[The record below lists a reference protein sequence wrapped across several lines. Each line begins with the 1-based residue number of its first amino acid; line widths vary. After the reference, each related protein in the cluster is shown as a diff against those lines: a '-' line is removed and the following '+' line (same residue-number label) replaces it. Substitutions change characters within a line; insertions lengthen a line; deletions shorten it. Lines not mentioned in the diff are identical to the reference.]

1 MQRNPHIFFI
11 LFFVAASFTVTTSF
25 AQLGFDLD
33 IKKPEPFENRELKA
47 EKTGEKKFKL
57 QRRFFQNTTTHYNY
71 FFNANNKINEVIERA
86 KEAHVDDYSQLLP
99 FYNYSLQ
106 FTINDKQELD
116 SVIYKS
122 KTGIVLHDLRN
133 DWIDNLYLLWGA
145 SYYLQQ
151 EFDSA
156 YQMFQF
162 INYAFAEK
170 EKDGYYRYI
179 GSRMDGNNA
188 SSIATKEKNSF
199 PKSAISEPPSRND
212 AFIWQIRTLIQ
223 TKQFAE
229 AASLIATLKNDPVFP
244 KRLHSHL
251 QEVQAFWFYNQNVW
265 DSAAYYLVGALDVT
279 NKKREKAR
287 WEYLAAQMFERN
299 GLLEEAKKYYN
310 LSIAH
315 TTDPVMDIY
324 ARLNLIR
331 INKEGGDN
339 YIDQNIADLLK
350 MAKREKFVDHRDIIY
365 SMAAQME
372 LERGNLAAAQAL
384 LERASKYKSDN
395 PVLNNKAYMQLAE
408 LAYGRKAYA
417 EAASFYDSISIPNV
431 EPEDAD
437 KINDR
442 KALLSKWLKEAT
454 VIERQDSLLHLASIS
469 EEERSSILKKKV
481 RQLRKLQGLNEE
493 EATVTSGNRS
503 ANKTTSTPDLFN
515 SQQKGEWYFY
525 NNNLKTNGS
534 ALFKQNWGNRPNVDN
549 WRRFSDVTAQL
560 RSNVPANIRSTSP
573 VEVLESSVPTFD
585 GLLAKIP
592 LTPEQQK
599 ISNDS
604 ILNAYKNLAFL
615 YVNEMGDYPSA
626 IETYEIIRKRFGIV
640 ENEETLFHMYTSYRQ
655 TGNISGA
662 EELKRKLQSQY
673 PGGRFTTIVT
683 TGTDPQS
690 DVANAE
696 VTKTYEAIYDTFLE
710 GKFEEAL
717 EAKRKADEKYKTNYW
732 SPQLLYIE
740 AIYHIQQRDDSIAKN
755 VLYTLVAQNAGTPM
769 GSRAENLLQVLNRRH
784 EIEEEL
790 RNLQI
795 QRPVEDTLYV
805 EPMPVAPSVQRRDAV
820 VINKKDS
827 LTAKPIVAKAIS
839 DTVFKTSAPVI
850 QSSLFNFKPESQ
862 QYVAVVLNKVDVVF
876 VNETRNA
883 FARFNRE
890 KFYNQTLNVKIESVN
905 DDIKLVLISQF
916 NNAQAAIDYILSVKP
931 VTASQ
936 IVPWL
941 KNDKY
946 TFTIISEENLNTVT
960 DTKDFSA
967 YEKFLDQNL
976 PVKF

>member
-1 MQRNPHIFFI
+1 MQRNSHIFFI
-11 LFFVAASFTVTTSF
+11 LLLVSGFFTVSPSH

-33 IKKPEPFENRELKA
+33 IKKPEPFENRKLKA

-71 FFNANNKINEVIERA
+71 FFNANNKLNQVIDRA
-86 KEAHVDDYSQLLP
+86 KEAHVDDYSRLLP
-99 FYNYSLQ
+99 FYNYSLD
-106 FTINDKQELD
+106 FTSNDKQELD

-188 SSIATKEKNSF
+188 SSISTKEKNNF

-223 TKQFAE
+223 TNQFAE
-229 AASLIATLKNDPVFP
+229 AASLIAALKNDPVFP
-244 KRLHSHL
+244 KRLHSQL
-251 QEVQAFWFYNQNVW
+251 QEVQSLWFYKQNIW
-265 DSAAYYLVGALDVT
+265 DSSAYYLVNALGAT
-279 NKKREKAR
+279 SKKKEKAR

-299 GLLEEAKKYYN
+299 GLEEEAKKYYN
-310 LSIAH
+310 LSVAH
-315 TTDPVMDIY
+315 TTDPIMDIY

-350 MAKREKFVDHRDIIY
+350 MAKREKFVDYRDVIY

-384 LERASKYKSDN
+384 LEKASKYKSEN
-395 PVLNNKAYMQLAE
+395 PVLNNKAYLQLAE

-417 EAASFYDSISIPNV
+417 EAASFYDSISLQVADPN
-431 EPEDAD
+431 ETE
-437 KINDR
+437 KITER
-442 KALLSKWLKEAT
+442 KGLLSKWVKET
-454 VIERQDSLLHLASIS
+454 KIIERQDSLQHLASLS
-469 EEERSSILKKKV
+469 EEERSAIVKRKV
-481 RQLRKLQGLNEE
+481 RQLRKMQGLKEE
-493 EATVTSGNRS
+493 DAIVTSGSR
-503 ANKTTSTPDLFN
+503 TTNNPTTPDLFS

-525 NNNLKTNGS
+525 NNNLKTNGT
-534 ALFKQNWGNRPNVDN
+534 AQFKQTWGNRPNVDN
-549 WRRFSDVTAQL
+549 WRRFTDVTAQL
-560 RSNVPANIRSTSP
+560 RSNVPANTKAATTVDS
-573 VEVLESSVPTFD
+573 ELGGVPTYE
-585 GLLAKIP
+585 GLILKIP
-592 LTPEQQK
+592 LTPDQLQT
-599 ISNDS
+599 SNDS
-604 ILNAYKNLAFL
+604 ILNAYKNLAAL

-626 IETYEIIRKRFGIV
+626 IETYEKIRTRFSV
-640 ENEETLFHMYTSYRQ
+640 PENEEALFHLYTSYHQ
-655 TGNISGA
+655 TGNTSGA
-662 EELKRKLQSQY
+662 EGIKKKLQAQY
-673 PGGRFTTIVT
+673 PNGRYTSIIL
-683 TGTDPQS
+683 TGSDPDVS
-690 DVANAE
+690 VANAE
-696 VTKTYEAIYDTFLE
+696 LTKTYEAIYDSFLE
-710 GKFEEAL
+710 GKFEDAL
-717 EAKRKADEKYKTNYW
+717 EAKKKADEKYKTNYW

-740 AIYHIQQRDDSIAKN
+740 AIYHIKEREDSLAKN
-755 VLYTLVAQNAGTPM
+755 VLHNLIAQNSGTPM
-769 GSRAENLLQVLNRRH
+769 GSRAQNLLEVLNRRH
-784 EIEEEL
+784 EIEDEL

-795 QRPVEDTLYV
+795 ERPVEDSLFV
-805 EPMPVAPSVQRRDAV
+805 EPMPVAPTVQKRDAV
-820 VINKKDS
+820 AITQKDAINQN
-827 LTAKPIVAKAIS
+827 PVVAKIIS
-839 DTVFKTSAPVI
+839 DTAFKTPAPVI
-850 QSSLFNFKPESQ
+850 QSSAYSFRPEID

-883 FARFNRE
+883 FARFNKE

-916 NNAQAAIDYILSVKP
+916 NNAQSAIDYILSVKP
-931 VTASQ
+931 VAASQ

-941 KNDKY
+941 KADKFK
-946 TFTIISEENLNTVT
+946 FTIISEENLKAVT
-960 DTKDFSA
+960 ETKDISA

>member
-86 KEAHVDDYSQLLP
+86 KEAHVDDYSHLLP

-251 QEVQAFWFYNQNVW
+251 QEVQSFWFYNQNVW

-350 MAKREKFVDHRDIIY
+350 MVKREKFVDHRDIIY

-431 EPEDAD
+431 EPEDAN

-481 RQLRKLQGLNEE
+481 KQLRKLQGLNEE

-592 LTPEQQK
+592 ITPEQQK
-599 ISNDS
+599 SSNDS
-604 ILNAYKNLAFL
+604 ILNAYKNLTFL

-683 TGTDPQS
+683 SGTDPQS
-690 DVANAE
+690 GVANAE

-805 EPMPVAPSVQRRDAV
+805 EPMPVAPSVQRRDAI

-839 DTVFKTSAPVI
+839 DTAFKTSAPVI

-931 VTASQ
+931 VAASQ

>member
-244 KRLHSHL
+244 KRLHSQL
-251 QEVQAFWFYNQNVW
+251 QEVQSFWFYNQNVW

-615 YVNEMGDYPSA
+615 YVNEMGDYSSA
-626 IETYEIIRKRFGIV
+626 IETYEIIRKRFGII

-690 DVANAE
+690 GVANVE

-805 EPMPVAPSVQRRDAV
+805 EPMPVAPSVQRRDAI

-931 VTASQ
+931 VAASQ

-960 DTKDFSA
+960 DTKEFSA
-967 YEKFLDQNL
+967 YQKFLDQNL

>member
-1 MQRNPHIFFI
+1 
-11 LFFVAASFTVTTSF
+11 
-25 AQLGFDLD
+25 
-33 IKKPEPFENRELKA
+33 
-47 EKTGEKKFKL
+47 
-57 QRRFFQNTTTHYNY
+57 
-71 FFNANNKINEVIERA
+71 
-86 KEAHVDDYSQLLP
+86 
-99 FYNYSLQ
+99 
-106 FTINDKQELD
+106 
-116 SVIYKS
+116 
-122 KTGIVLHDLRN
+122 
-133 DWIDNLYLLWGA
+133 
-145 SYYLQQ
+145 
-151 EFDSA
+151 
-156 YQMFQF
+156 
-162 INYAFAEK
+162 
-170 EKDGYYRYI
+170 
-179 GSRMDGNNA
+179 
-188 SSIATKEKNSF
+188 
-199 PKSAISEPPSRND
+199 
-212 AFIWQIRTLIQ
+212 
-223 TKQFAE
+223 
-229 AASLIATLKNDPVFP
+229 
-244 KRLHSHL
+244 
-251 QEVQAFWFYNQNVW
+251 
-265 DSAAYYLVGALDVT
+265 
-279 NKKREKAR
+279 
-287 WEYLAAQMFERN
+287 
-299 GLLEEAKKYYN
+299 
-310 LSIAH
+310 
-315 TTDPVMDIY
+315 
-324 ARLNLIR
+324 
-331 INKEGGDN
+331 
-339 YIDQNIADLLK
+339 
-350 MAKREKFVDHRDIIY
+350 
-365 SMAAQME
+365 
-372 LERGNLAAAQAL
+372 
-384 LERASKYKSDN
+384 
-395 PVLNNKAYMQLAE
+395 
-408 LAYGRKAYA
+408 
-417 EAASFYDSISIPNV
+417 
-431 EPEDAD
+431 
-437 KINDR
+437 
-442 KALLSKWLKEAT
+442 
-454 VIERQDSLLHLASIS
+454 
-469 EEERSSILKKKV
+469 
-481 RQLRKLQGLNEE
+481 
-493 EATVTSGNRS
+493 
-503 ANKTTSTPDLFN
+503 
-515 SQQKGEWYFY
+515 
-525 NNNLKTNGS
+525 
-534 ALFKQNWGNRPNVDN
+534 
-549 WRRFSDVTAQL
+549 L

-615 YVNEMGDYPSA
+615 YVNEMGDYSSA
-626 IETYEIIRKRFGIV
+626 IETYEIIRKRFGII

-690 DVANAE
+690 GVANVE

-805 EPMPVAPSVQRRDAV
+805 EPMPVAPSVQRRDAI

-931 VTASQ
+931 VAASQ

-960 DTKDFSA
+960 DTKEFSA
-967 YEKFLDQNL
+967 YQKFLDQNL

>member
-1 MQRNPHIFFI
+1 MLVVAG
-11 LFFVAASFTVTTSF
+11 LFSVSTSF

-47 EKTGEKKFKL
+47 ERTGEKKFKL
-57 QRRFFQNTTTHYNY
+57 HRRFFQNTTTHYNY
-71 FFNANNKINEVIERA
+71 FFNANNKINEVIDRA
-86 KEAHVDDYSQLLP
+86 KEAHVDDYSKLLP
-99 FYNYSLQ
+99 FYNYSLA
-106 FTINDKQELD
+106 FTANDKHELD

-179 GSRMDGNNA
+179 GSKMDGNNA
-188 SSIATKEKNSF
+188 NSIATKEKNNF
-199 PKSAISEPPSRND
+199 PRSAISEPPSRND

-223 TKQFAE
+223 TNHFAE
-229 AASLIATLKNDPVFP
+229 AASLIAALKNDPVFP
-244 KRLHSHL
+244 QRLHSQL
-251 QEVQAFWFYNQNVW
+251 QEVQSLWFYKQNIW
-265 DSAAYYLVGALDVT
+265 DSAAHYLIGALDAT
-279 NKKREKAR
+279 NKKKEKAR
-287 WEYLAAQMFERN
+287 WEYLAAQMFEKS
-299 GLLEEAKKYYN
+299 GSEEEAKKYYN

-315 TTDPVMDIY
+315 TTDPIMDIY

-350 MAKREKFVDHRDIIY
+350 MARREKFVDYRDVIY

-384 LERASKYKSDN
+384 LEKASKYKSDN
-395 PVLNNKAYMQLAE
+395 PVLNNNAYLQLAE

-417 EAASFYDSISIPNV
+417 EAASFYDSISIQIADST
-431 EPEDAD
+431 DAV
-437 KINDR
+437 KINER
-442 KALLSKWLKEAT
+442 KALLAKWTKEAK
-454 VIERQDSLLHLASIS
+454 VIERQDSLLHLASLP
-469 EEERSSILKKKV
+469 EAERTAILKKQV
-481 RQLRKLQGLNEE
+481 RQLRKMQGLKEE
-493 EATVTSGNRS
+493 DAVVTSGSRS
-503 ANKTTSTPDLFN
+503 ANNTATPDLFN

-525 NNNLKTNGS
+525 NNNLRTNGS
-534 ALFKQNWGNRPNVDN
+534 AQFKQTWGSRPNVDN
-549 WRRFSDVTAQL
+549 WRRFTDVSAQL
-560 RSNVPANIRSTSP
+560 RSNVPANTGSIAP
-573 VEVLESSVPTFD
+573 GVVEADGIPTFE
-585 GLLAKIP
+585 GLLSKIP

-599 ISNDS
+599 IANDS
-604 ILNAYKNLAFL
+604 ILNAYINLASL
-615 YVNEMGDYPSA
+615 YVNQMGDYTSA
-626 IETYEIIRKRFGIV
+626 IETYEKIRSRFGIV
-640 ENEETLFHMYTSYRQ
+640 ENEQALFHLYTSYHQ
-655 TGNISGA
+655 TGNKA
-662 EELKRKLQSQY
+662 EAEKIKKILESRY
-673 PGGRFTTIVT
+673 PTGRYTSIVT
-683 TGTDPQS
+683 RGTDP
-690 DVANAE
+690 DAGVANAE

-710 GKFEEAL
+710 GKFEDAL
-717 EAKRKADEKYKTNYW
+717 EAKKKADEKYKTNYW
-732 SPQLLYIE
+732 SPQLLYNE
-740 AIYHIQQRDDSIAKN
+740 AIYHIKQRDDSLAKN
-755 VLYTLVAQNAGTPM
+755 VLQTLVAQNAGTPM
-769 GSRAENLLQVLNRRH
+769 GARAENLLDVLSRRH
-784 EIEEEL
+784 QIEEEL

-795 QRPVEDTLYV
+795 VRPVEDSLFV
-805 EPMPVAPSVQRRDAV
+805 EPMPVAPIVQKRDAV
-820 VINKKDS
+820 TITQKDAI
-827 LTAKPIVAKAIS
+827 TQTPIVAKAIS
-839 DTVFKTSAPVI
+839 DTAFKTPAPVI
-850 QSSLFNFKPESQ
+850 QSSTYNFKPESD

-916 NNAQAAIDYILSVKP
+916 NNAQSAIDYILSVKP
-931 VTASQ
+931 VAASQ

-941 KNDKY
+941 KADKFK
-946 TFTIISEENLNTVT
+946 FTIISEENLKAVT
-960 DTKDFSA
+960 EAKDFSA
-967 YEKFLDQNL
+967 YERFLDQNL